1 MRTATPSNGRV
12 TDHAERGRPVTPR
25 MLCVLVAVL
34 TILLA
39 GGCGGVSDETYAEL
53 EQQRDAVL
61 TWARDLSKV
70 ASTTLAASPEDATES
85 YDGVDR
91 SGLSGQF
98 TSYTY
103 GTQAM
108 FITEL
113 QDPLA
118 GLSGDLEAYGPTA
131 SGTTL
136 RLSSGDMTAIFRTY
150 PKGPGKVGLFV
161 EGTPVEIDDEEI
173 RDWAGYVVGEPVEL
187 Q

>member
-1 MRTATPSNGRV
+1 MRTATRSSRRV
-12 TDHAERGRPVTPR
+12 ADHAERGLPVTAR
-25 MLCVLVAVL
+25 MLRVLVAVL

-61 TWARDLSKV
+61 TWARELSKI
-70 ASTTLAASPEDATES
+70 ASTTPASPEDARES

-91 SGLSGQF
+91 SGLSDQF
-98 TSYTY
+98 TSYKY

-108 FITEL
+108 FITDW
-113 QDPLA
+113 QDPLDA
-118 GLSGDLEAYGPTA
+118 LSDDLGTYGPTA
-131 SGTTL
+131 SETAL
-136 RLSSGDMTAIFRTY
+136 RLSNGDMTATFQTY
-150 PKGPGKVGLFV
+150 PEGPGKVGLFV

-173 RDWAGYVVGEPVEL
+173 RDWAGYVIGEPVDL